1 MTATTD
7 QGTSLLRMAAP
18 LVVSFVMRAAFSLVD
33 TAFAA
38 YKIGDAGVA
47 AIGLT
52 WPFEFLMIALWVG
65 VSTGLTSALS
75 RSIGA
80 RAGSKIDQYLASS
93 WRIVIVASPLFAL
106 IGVGIW
112 FWAPTLAA
120 EAGRE
125 VAGRISAETAEQF
138 RIYGTVLIIGSAA
151 TSFWSIIPDSL
162 VKAHEDTKATMIAG
176 LYSNIINVVLNTVF
190 VFVFEW
196 GMFGIAFSTVLGRV
210 GGLAYALH
218 RAAHH
223 ERRRKEAGETPNTE
237 LDASPYRTIL
247 ALAIPSSVAFV
258 LMSTEIAV
266 INWMLAR
273 TPHPTESI
281 AAFSI
286 YSRVLLFAI
295 QPVIAT
301 AVAMLPYAARRFGSD
316 DIAGVRKGIRQAGLA
331 SLLYAVV
338 LLAPSMLLGGEWLAL
353 KLAET
358 PVSRQY
364 TAFALQL
371 VPLGCLAG
379 APFLLC
385 RPIFEGMNRGTP
397 GMVIAAL
404 RYIVLTAPLAW
415 GGMVLAERLGHTA
428 FSGLLI
434 GLLIAAVVPSVAF
447 YLWLQAA
454 LSRQLAPATR

>member
-1 MTATTD
+1 MSPQSET
-7 QGTSLLRMAAP
+7 GTPLLRMAAP
-18 LVVSFVMRAAFSLVD
+18 LVISFVMRAAFSLVD

-47 AIGLT
+47 AIGLV

-75 RSIGA
+75 RAIGA
-80 RAGSKIDQYLASS
+80 RAGAKIEQYLATT
-93 WRIVIVASPLFAL
+93 WRIVMIASPLFAM

-112 FWAPTLAA
+112 FGASWLGLS
-120 EAGRE
+120 EAVTRE
-125 VAGRISAETAEQF
+125 F

-176 LYSNIINVVLNTVF
+176 LYSNIINVILNTVF
-190 VFVFEW
+190 VFGFEW
-196 GMFGIAFSTVLGRV
+196 GIFGIALSTVIGRV
-210 GGLAYALH
+210 GGLAYALY
-218 RAAHH
+218 RAGQH
-223 ERRRKEAGETPNTE
+223 ERRRKEQGETPNTE
-237 LDASPYRTIL
+237 LDPAPYRTIL
-247 ALAIPSSVAFV
+247 ALAIPSSVSFV

-273 TPHPTESI
+273 TPYPTESI

-301 AVAMLPYAARRFGSD
+301 AVAMLPYAARRFGAD
-316 DIAGVRKGIRQAGLA
+316 DIGGVRLGIRQATA
-331 SLLYAVV
+331 ATALYSII
-338 LLAPSMLLGGEWLAL
+338 LLAPLMWFGGDWLAAN
-353 KLAET
+353 LAET
-358 PVSRQY
+358 AISQQY
-364 TAFALQL
+364 TAFALRL

-385 RPIFEGMNRGTP
+385 RPIFEGMNRGNP
-397 GMVIAAL
+397 GMIIAAL
-404 RYIVLTAPLAW
+404 RYILLTAPLAW
-415 GGMVLAERLGHTA
+415 GGMALAENLGHTA
-428 FSGLLI
+428 FSGLLV
-434 GLLIAAVVPSVAF
+434 GLLIAAVVPSIAF

-454 LSRQLAPATR
+454 LAKRMPVSSG